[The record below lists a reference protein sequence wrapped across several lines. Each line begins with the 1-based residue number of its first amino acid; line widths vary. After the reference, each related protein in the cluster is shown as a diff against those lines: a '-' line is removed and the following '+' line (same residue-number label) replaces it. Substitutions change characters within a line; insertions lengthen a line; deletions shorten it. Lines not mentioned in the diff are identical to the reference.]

1 MILTV
6 VVLGC
11 TVTDDDFE
19 NVLTASTLVVTLFD
33 LICLFFGI
41 NLIDNMDVSGKF
53 FIFRTVNANFRL
65 KGIVKGDKP

>member
-19 NVLTASTLVVTLFD
+19 NVLTASTLVVTLLD

-41 NLIDNMDVSGKF
+41 NLIDIMVIGYADMVSF
-53 FIFRTVNANFRL
+53 THLSSVNRTFENL
-65 KGIVKGDKP
+65 ILGE